1 LFEDFPGDGDKE
13 DGVDKRG
20 RGFQN
25 EGEDKEVEIEPAY
38 CRGQWPNFI
47 FFNLRGSRGSSVDLK
62 CLVQLT
68 EV

>member
-38 CRGQWPNFI
+38 CRGQWSIFI
-47 FFNLRGSRGSSVDLK
+47 FF
-62 CLVQLT
+62 
-68 EV
+68 